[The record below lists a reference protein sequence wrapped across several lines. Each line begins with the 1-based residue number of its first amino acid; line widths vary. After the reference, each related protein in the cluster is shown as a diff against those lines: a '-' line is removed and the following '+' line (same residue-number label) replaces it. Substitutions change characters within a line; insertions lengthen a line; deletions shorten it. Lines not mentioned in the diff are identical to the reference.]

1 MSSGLSYQLFV
12 DDNHR
17 VFIYEDDMWTI
28 KGWYDHALEDDDEDV
43 SWTYENGNDVLRFLL
58 VSFPWYVSLNLIWML
73 YRWMMSIV
81 VNHRSL
87 LLSYL
92 QLFLLVCLLRQVIL
106 LIPPLLVWIHLLQGF
121 YPSLAFL
128 PIWRIVMID
137 GLHVAYEKYKAYL
150 DACRTYERKV
160 ADGSWSGG
168 KLTGSDLIQLF
179 VSKSFWHSH
188 YKPLFSKVS
197 NHPDMVKWLEGDK
210 DRLPDEV
217 LWGYKKGS
225 YQFKDLNGYLEQ
237 HERKKGKRKAKD
249 EKAEGSS
256 KKKKDKSNMQV

>member
-1 MSSGLSYQLFV
+1 M
-12 DDNHR
+12 
-17 VFIYEDDMWTI
+17 
-28 KGWYDHALEDDDEDV
+28 DDEHRREPSIPATVISSALSTRLPTPASDLTHPTPAGV
-43 SWTYENGNDVLRFLL
+43 DTFAAGILSQLGISAHMADRNDR
-58 VSFPWYVSLNLIWML
+58 
-73 YRWMMSIV
+73 
-81 VNHRSL
+81 
-87 LLSYL
+87 
-92 QLFLLVCLLRQVIL
+92 
-106 LIPPLLVWIHLLQGF
+106 
-121 YPSLAFL
+121 
-128 PIWRIVMID
+128 

-225 YQFKDLNGYLEQ
+225 YQFKDLKGYLEQ
-237 HERKKGKRKAKD
+237 HERKKGKGKAKD

-256 KKKKDKSNMQV
+256 KKKKDKSNMRV